1 LVIVMLKFLKLYFF
15 CFFVILT
22 FNLQAQVSFDAKVS
36 KKRLGLNERL
46 RIDFEMN
53 ENGDNFNPP
62 PFKNFQIISGPQ
74 QAVSRS
80 WVNGVQSFSKTYTYF
95 LTPRSKGNFT
105 IGQAEVTINGEIYKT
120 SPIEIE
126 VTNAVK
132 KPNDPNNVEGQ
143 IDGNIHLVAEVS
155 NPNPYLNEGITIIY
169 KLYFRNPIS
178 VSDVS
183 ELETPSYG
191 DFWSHL
197 IKIGRAEINMRGT
210 FKGESYNEVVWR
222 KAVLYPQKSGNLIL
236 EPLTLDL
243 TLSLPSNRRD
253 LFGRRILTQSQKTL
267 TTGEKVIKVKDLP
280 KKNKPENFSGAV
292 GKFDFD
298 LILNKNALK
307 ASESF
312 QAKIKVRGKGNLNLF
327 NLPSINVPNTLEV
340 YEPEHNEKV
349 KVTLSGIQGTVEDS
363 YTIVPQFQGKY
374 PIPSIEF
381 TYFDPKLEAYKT
393 LFSQELI
400 VDVFEGPTS
409 GLPSVNNSLS
419 KSKNSIV
426 PNDSSF
432 RFIKLDTKLQQKN
445 QKIFWRS
452 YLFWALLFI
461 PIVLI
466 ITSILIKK
474 YILNQTEDLTTR
486 KQKRAQQLAKK
497 YLSSAKKVIQDQAK
511 FYEALERALHNYLKA
526 KLKIETTE
534 LSKSKIQK
542 LLNDKGIDKQ
552 ISSEYVEVI
561 ENCERA
567 RYAPGSSINT
577 KEDLVK
583 SGELISKIDR
593 QI

>member
-1 LVIVMLKFLKLYFF
+1 MLKFLKLYFF
-15 CFFVILT
+15 SFFVILT

-62 PFKNFQIISGPQ
+62 LFKNFQIISGPQ

-253 LFGRRILTQSQKTL
+253 LFGRRILTQSQKTI

-298 LILNKNALK
+298 LILSKNALK

-349 KVTLSGIQGTVEDS
+349 KVTLSGIQGTVEDT

-381 TYFDPKLEAYKT
+381 IYFDPKLEAYKT

-400 VDVFEGPTS
+400 VDVYDGPTS

-452 YLFWALLFI
+452 YLFWTLLFI

-526 KLKIETTE
+526 KLKIETIE

-552 ISSEYVEVI
+552 ISSQYVEVI

-577 KEDLVK
+577 KEDLEK

>member
-1 LVIVMLKFLKLYFF
+1 MLKFLKLYFF

-253 LFGRRILTQSQKTL
+253 LFGRRILTQSQKTI

-400 VDVFEGPTS
+400 VDVYDGPTS

-577 KEDLVK
+577 KEDLEK

>member
-1 LVIVMLKFLKLYFF
+1 MLKFLKLYFF
-15 CFFVILT
+15 SFFVILA

-62 PFKNFQIISGPQ
+62 LFKNFQIISGPQ

-253 LFGRRILTQSQKTL
+253 LFGRRILTQSQKTI

-400 VDVFEGPTS
+400 VDVYDGPTS

-452 YLFWALLFI
+452 YLFWTLLFI

-577 KEDLVK
+577 KEDLEK

>member
-1 LVIVMLKFLKLYFF
+1 MLKFLKLYFF
-15 CFFVILT
+15 SFFVILT

-62 PFKNFQIISGPQ
+62 LFKNFQIISGPQ

-253 LFGRRILTQSQKTL
+253 LFGRRILTQSQKTI
-267 TTGEKVIKVKDLP
+267 TTGERVIKVKDLP

-400 VDVFEGPTS
+400 VDVYDGPTS

-577 KEDLVK
+577 KEDLEK

>member
-1 LVIVMLKFLKLYFF
+1 MLKFLKLYFF
-15 CFFVILT
+15 SFFVILT

-253 LFGRRILTQSQKTL
+253 LFGRRILTQSQKTI
-267 TTGEKVIKVKDLP
+267 TTGEKVIKVKELP

-298 LILNKNALK
+298 LILSKNALK

-349 KVTLSGIQGTVEDS
+349 KVTLTGIQGSVEDS
-363 YTIVPQFQGKY
+363 YTIVPEFQGKY

-400 VDVFEGPTS
+400 VDVYDGPTS

-466 ITSILIKK
+466 IASILIKK
-474 YILNQTEDLTTR
+474 YILNKTEDLTTR

-542 LLNDKGIDKQ
+542 LLNDKGIDKR

-577 KEDLVK
+577 KEDLEK

>member
-1 LVIVMLKFLKLYFF
+1 MLKFLKLYFF
-15 CFFVILT
+15 SFFVILA

-62 PFKNFQIISGPQ
+62 LFKNFQIISGPQ

-253 LFGRRILTQSQKTL
+253 LFGRRILTQSQKTI

-298 LILNKNALK
+298 LILNKNTLK

-400 VDVFEGPTS
+400 VDVYDGPTS
-409 GLPSVNNSLS
+409 GLPSVNSSLS
-419 KSKNSIV
+419 NSKNSIV

-452 YLFWALLFI
+452 YLFWTLLFI

-577 KEDLVK
+577 KEDLEK